1 MIKNNRGFGIVESI
15 LLCGF
20 LVFLVIPAFSVI
32 TEKVYLK
39 YSVHKIN
46 ELADTAIM
54 SSVFNVDTVRF
65 SEGNLVFNDEVE
77 IEKNVLTIL
86 NMNSYENMEIVEF
99 DMSVHKKGETCPC
112 GCTSEFDFVHLM
124 MKISLERYGSKNP
137 VEFWIHRDLEFPYD
151 R

>member
-1 MIKNNRGFGIVESI
+1 MIKNNKGFGIAESI
-15 LLCGF
+15 ILCGF
-20 LVFLVIPAFSVI
+20 LVFLVIPAFTVI

-54 SSVFNVDTVRF
+54 SSVFGINAAEF
-65 SEGNLVFNDEVE
+65 SGGDLVFKDENTL
-77 IEKNVLTIL
+77 KNTILGIL
-86 NMNSYENMEIVEF
+86 NMNSFENMQILEF
-99 DMSVHKKGETCPC
+99 DISIHESGEICSC
-112 GCTSEFDFVHLM
+112 GCSSEFDFVHLL
-124 MKISLERYGSKNP
+124 MKVSLERYGHADP

>member
-1 MIKNNRGFGIVESI
+1 MIKNNKGFGIAESI

-46 ELADTAIM
+46 EIADTAIM
-54 SSVFNVDTVRF
+54 SSVFSINAVKF
-65 SEGNLVFNDEVE
+65 SEGDLVFNDEAE
-77 IEKNVLTIL
+77 IENNVLAIL
-86 NMNSYENMEIVEF
+86 NMNSYENMKIMSF
-99 DMSVHKKGETCPC
+99 DMTVHKKGEICPC
-112 GCTSEFDFVHLM
+112 GDTSEFDFVHLL
-124 MKISLERYGSKNP
+124 MKISLERYGSKNQ